1 VTDQLPEWQPPELPD
16 APKGVSSKSRSKSAT
31 EPVAAS
37 PVAPAQ
43 PSPNP
48 DYTSIN
54 FVKPPTSAGTIVA
67 RVIGFTCLGI
77 VLFVVIAACSI
88 INQINQSIH
97 SYTQPTK
104 DPRVAELAIQ
114 AEDYRAA
121 FMANVSMIPD
131 FANFQMVQGNYGEL
145 PCPDGYSSPD
155 TCTLGETAA
164 LSSRDDAKYCAEV
177 IAFAKEL
184 GATHDSVPNALTI
197 EPLSSKSTDRCVAT
211 LSTYPRSVGWG
222 WFSARY
228 FLQGA
233 DKNNTPFIIQVS
245 LEQDS
250 VVNMGTGTDSA
261 NTDPTKL
268 EPETWKYSI
277 TTSTG
282 FDTENPISQIPD
294 YSDGKIQAAA
304 MLDTVAYYRRSNP
317 KIDPFDGTFAKT
329 MLKEYKQRFHFGG
342 NVSAH
347 ADSDGAVHWVQFGA
361 KDFTACISV
370 GQLADLKA
378 QNDDAMS
385 DMLTSGLPGG
395 TVELGG
401 LGKEVASITAKSKF
415 GDYVLGTCH

>member
-1 VTDQLPEWQPPELPD
+1 V
-16 APKGVSSKSRSKSAT
+16 AP
-31 EPVAAS
+31 S

-48 DYTSIN
+48 DYASISYA
-54 FVKPPTSAGTIVA
+54 KPPTSTGTIVA
-67 RVIGFTCLGI
+67 RVVGFSCLGI
-77 VLFVVIAACSI
+77 GLLFILFACSF
-88 INQINQSIH
+88 INGLTHNFSD
-97 SYTQPTK
+97 YVEPTK
-104 DPRVAELAIQ
+104 DPRVAELTTQ
-114 AEDYRAA
+114 ANDYRDS
-121 FMANVSMIPD
+121 FMANQSMIPD
-131 FANFQMVQGNYGEL
+131 FANFQQTQGNYGEL

-184 GATHDSVPNALTI
+184 GATHDSVPNALTM

-228 FLQGA
+228 FLQGV
-233 DKNNTPFIIQVS
+233 DTNNTPFIIQLE

-294 YSDGKIQAAA
+294 YTDGKIQAAA
-304 MLDTVAYYRRSNP
+304 MLDTVAYYRRSNN
-317 KIDPFDGTFAKT
+317 KLDPFDGTFAKN

-342 NVSAH
+342 TVSAH
-347 ADSDGAVHWVQFGA
+347 ADSDGSVHWVQFGA

-370 GQLADLKA
+370 GQLADLTVE
-378 QNDDAMS
+378 NGDAMTN
-385 DMLTSGLPGG
+385 MLTSGLPGG
-395 TVELGG
+395 TMELSG